1 MCSCKKGMNK
11 ETRTKLLDKAMTR
24 REFLQF
30 AGSSVLIL
38 FGLQNILALV
48 QHTKKVTEAPK
59 PVETAKTS
67 NGFGSRKFGV

>member
-1 MCSCKKGMNK
+1 MNK

-38 FGLQNILALV
+38 FGLSNIMALL
-48 QHTKKVTEAPK
+48 QHTKKVAEVQAPK
-59 PVETAKTS
+59 ETAKVS
-67 NGFGSRKFGV
+67 SGFGSRKFGV

>member
-1 MCSCKKGMNK
+1 MNK

-38 FGLQNILALV
+38 FGLSNIMALLH
-48 QHTKKVTEAPK
+48 HTKKMAEVQTPK
-59 PVETAKTS
+59 ETAKAGS
-67 NGFGSRKFGV
+67 GFGSRKFGV

>member
-1 MCSCKKGMNK
+1 MNK

-38 FGLQNILALV
+38 FGLSNIMALL
-48 QHTKKVTEAPK
+48 QHTKKVAEVQAPK
-59 PVETAKTS
+59 ETAKAS
-67 NGFGSRKFGV
+67 SGFGSRKFGV